1 MITNSSIR
9 FNQGVFLEGITLIR
23 NVSQGSC
30 MSDTSNWKL
39 QWKRGT
45 PEQSSCISDTIIE
58 NCSVTKCLGFG
69 DFVNDDSD
77 SYFDA

>member
-30 MSDTSNWKL
+30 MSDT
-39 QWKRGT
+39 
-45 PEQSSCISDTIIE
+45 
-58 NCSVTKCLGFG
+58 
-69 DFVNDDSD
+69 ND
-77 SYFDA
+77 